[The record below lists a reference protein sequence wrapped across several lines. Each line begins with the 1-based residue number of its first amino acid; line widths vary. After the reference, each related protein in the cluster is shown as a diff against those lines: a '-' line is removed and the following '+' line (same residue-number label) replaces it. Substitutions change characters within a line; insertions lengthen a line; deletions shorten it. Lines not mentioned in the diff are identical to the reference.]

1 MDEDIVTL
9 IDEETNEEVKLRLID
24 RFDKDDRS
32 FSVLLTL
39 EENDDDVQLVI
50 LEEIE
55 DDEDILLQS
64 LDEDQED
71 EIYDYYD
78 ALCEADLEE
87 EEDSSEE

>member
-1 MDEDIVTL
+1 M
-9 IDEETNEEVKLRLID
+9 
-24 RFDKDDRS
+24 
-32 FSVLLTL
+32 
-39 EENDDDVQLVI
+39 I

-55 DDEDILLQS
+55 DGEDILLQS